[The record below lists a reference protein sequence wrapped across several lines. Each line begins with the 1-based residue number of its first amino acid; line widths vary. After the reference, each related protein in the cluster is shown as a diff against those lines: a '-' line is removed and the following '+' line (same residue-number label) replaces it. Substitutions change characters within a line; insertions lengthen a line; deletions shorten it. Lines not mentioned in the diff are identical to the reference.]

1 MRLVFL
7 VEERSMKE
15 LLEVLLPKILPDS
28 VDKPLIIAH
37 NGKSDLAASIPKK
50 LRAWQNSDDKFIIV
64 HDQDSNDCKTL
75 KKNLP
80 AVRSGETVFPI
91 TPEVLA

>member
-15 LLEVLLPKILPDS
+15 LLEIVLPKILPGS
-28 VDKPLIIAH
+28 IVKPQIIAH

-50 LRAWQNSDDKFIIV
+50 LKAWQNVDDKFIIV
-64 HDQDSNDCKTL
+64 HDLYFPHSIVPTSKLRALGND
-75 KKNLP
+75 
-80 AVRSGETVFPI
+80 
-91 TPEVLA
+91 